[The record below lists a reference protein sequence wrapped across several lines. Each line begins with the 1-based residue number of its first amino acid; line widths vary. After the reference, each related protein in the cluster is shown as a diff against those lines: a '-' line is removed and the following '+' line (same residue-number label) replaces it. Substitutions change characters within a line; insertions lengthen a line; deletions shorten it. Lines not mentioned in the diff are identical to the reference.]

1 MLTLRLL
8 LSMALRLVA
17 KSIQLHA
24 QSGQPWLIELLGRAA
39 TRLCSTQAETPHVG
53 KGGALV
59 NLGRAVRRTR
69 GDS

>member
-24 QSGQPWLIELLGRAA
+24 QSGQPWLIELRVPLKPKRLTWGRGGRLSTWAGPCAEHAA
-39 TRLCSTQAETPHVG
+39 THS
-53 KGGALV
+53 
-59 NLGRAVRRTR
+59 
-69 GDS
+69 DS